1 MDMKI
6 FEKLSFAY
14 PQHKV
19 PEGTWLLYAEQFSS
33 VSETQ
38 MQKAINNWICREN
51 WFPKIPELR
60 EEIEA
65 VLYQESFEYRPWYER
80 QLLQGRTVEEIDEMI
95 WDAEAKRD
103 ANFGQLYAH
112 RDEPS
117 TPPPPML

>member
-19 PEGTWLLYAEQFSS
+19 PEGTWTLYGEQFAN

-38 MQKAINNWICREN
+38 MQKAIDNWIGRER

-60 EEIEA
+60 DELDA

-95 WDAEAKRD
+95 WDSEAKRD
-103 ANFGQLYAH
+103 ANFGQLYAQ
-112 RDEPS
+112 RDEPR
-117 TPPPPML
+117 TQPPPMR